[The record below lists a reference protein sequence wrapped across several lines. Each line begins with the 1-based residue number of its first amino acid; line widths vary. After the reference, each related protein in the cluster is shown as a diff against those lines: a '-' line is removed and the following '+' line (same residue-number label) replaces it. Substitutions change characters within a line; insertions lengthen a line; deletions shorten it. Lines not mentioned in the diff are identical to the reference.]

1 MMDTTFYMQLDAL
14 IGHHEYDKAE
24 EFLLK
29 AFQEASA
36 DERNHADR
44 ITVSNE
50 LMGFYRERNRLP
62 ECEHY
67 MKVLLR
73 EIRHIRLKGGLE
85 YATLMLNVSNA
96 NRVLGNL
103 DEAERYFLIVKDIYE
118 KELPA
123 NDYRLAT
130 LYNNLSLVYR
140 ERGENEKAMPLMK
153 KALEI
158 VRALPGAG
166 RAAAVSCINIANL
179 LVTMGNADEADEY
192 AKSAMGLLESA
203 GQSDGIDYAA
213 ALAAGA
219 KAALLRSDY
228 DTALRNYEDAG
239 KLMKND
245 SGRTDAYRA
254 IIGRQIEI
262 LEMSGRKE
270 EAERLRKGIE
280 Q

>member
-1 MMDTTFYMQLDAL
+1 MSKIMRT
-14 IGHHEYDKAE
+14 
-24 EFLLK
+24 
-29 AFQEASA
+29 
-36 DERNHADR
+36 
-44 ITVSNE
+44 NE
-50 LMGFYRERNRLP
+50 LMGFYRERNRLQ

-118 KELPA
+118 KELPS

-179 LVTMGNADEADEY
+179 LVIMGNADEADEY

-270 EAERLRKGIE
+270 EAERLRKEIE

>member
-1 MMDTTFYMQLDAL
+1 
-14 IGHHEYDKAE
+14 
-24 EFLLK
+24 
-29 AFQEASA
+29 
-36 DERNHADR
+36 
-44 ITVSNE
+44 
-50 LMGFYRERNRLP
+50 
-62 ECEHY
+62 
-67 MKVLLR
+67 
-73 EIRHIRLKGGLE
+73 
-85 YATLMLNVSNA
+85 
-96 NRVLGNL
+96 
-103 DEAERYFLIVKDIYE
+103 
-118 KELPA
+118 
-123 NDYRLAT
+123 
-130 LYNNLSLVYR
+130 
-140 ERGENEKAMPLMK
+140 MK

-179 LVTMGNADEADEY
+179 LVIMGNADEADEY

-228 DTALRNYEDAG
+228 DRALRNYEDAG

-270 EAERLRKGIE
+270 EAERLTGHMPTDRWNRKSWPRSWKPAAWPRPPAMSRNGNIS